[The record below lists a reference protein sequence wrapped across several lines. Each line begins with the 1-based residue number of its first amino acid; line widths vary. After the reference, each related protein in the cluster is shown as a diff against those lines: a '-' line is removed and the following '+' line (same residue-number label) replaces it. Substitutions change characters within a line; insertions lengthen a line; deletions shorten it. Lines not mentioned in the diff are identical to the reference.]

1 MTVLTFDTNIY
12 DKEVLLYVLNQYDI
26 DYKISFNNN
35 NFEISFKED
44 LDEEDIKILN
54 KKINDNQLR
63 KDIANSNKKIR
74 EYIIATAL
82 WFPEE

>member
-1 MTVLTFDTNIY
+1 MTTLKFNSEIY
-12 DKEVLLYVLNQYDI
+12 EKEAILYTLNQYDI
-26 DYKISFNNN
+26 DYDIQFKNN
-35 NFEISFKED
+35 NFEILINEEISLEDKKE
-44 LDEEDIKILN
+44 IK
-54 KKINDNQLR
+54 KKINSNQLR

>member
-1 MTVLTFDTNIY
+1 MTVLTFDANIY

-26 DYKISFNNN
+26 DYDIKFNEN
-35 NFEISFKED
+35 NFNIHFSMD
-44 LDEEDIKILN
+44 LDENDIKLIK

-82 WFPEE
+82 